1 MKTNV
6 NYGSDRKRRTFRRIN
21 GIIIQIREYP
31 KESRVIEVKKIELII
46 KEGFVNSSNTIISK
60 INFGKHSLTLA
71 FLFAS
76 PKHSIWFAQ
85 SISLVSTNF
94 RRETV

>member
-1 MKTNV
+1 MNV
-6 NYGSDRKRRTFRRIN
+6 IYGSYRKKRTFRRRIK
-21 GIIIQIREYP
+21 GIIIQVRQYP

-46 KEGFVNSSNTIISK
+46 KKGFVNSSNAIISK
-60 INFGKHSLTLA
+60 INSGKHSLTLA

-76 PKHSIWFAQ
+76 LKHTIWFAQ

-94 RRETV
+94 RRKTV

>member
-6 NYGSDRKRRTFRRIN
+6 IYRKRRTFRRRIK
-21 GIIIQIREYP
+21 GIIIQVREYP

-46 KEGFVNSSNTIISK
+46 KKGFVKSSNAIISK
-60 INFGKHSLTLA
+60 INSGKHSLTSA

-76 PKHSIWFAQ
+76 PKHTIRFAQ
-85 SISLVSTNF
+85 SISVVSTNF
-94 RRETV
+94 RRKTV